1 MDELN
6 LDEYLPSPFQEID
19 NIEKDENDRLD
30 KEGRL
35 KIAGDD
41 QMMSY
46 KQYQDVYGNYLDD
59 CSIIVKKML

>member
-41 QMMSY
+41 
-46 KQYQDVYGNYLDD
+46 
-59 CSIIVKKML
+59 